1 MTTIE
6 IDFEV
11 FKELT
16 ALRDNEETSY
26 NDVIRRLLH
35 LDISKS
41 QNEIT
46 RTDPD
51 GLAYVSKGV
60 RFPHGTK
67 FRKHYKG
74 QEYRAEI
81 IDGEFIYEGKSY
93 SSPSKAAR
101 AVTHNSVNGW
111 IFWECQ
117 MPGRSDWT
125 VISSLRRHKSDP
137 MW

>member
-26 NDVIRRLLH
+26 NDVIRRLLD
-35 LDISKS
+35 LGTSTTYDEIAPLKS
-41 QNEIT
+41 
-46 RTDPD
+46 D
-51 GLAYVSKGV
+51 GLAFVSKGV

-67 FRKHYKG
+67 FRKFYKG
-74 QEYRAEI
+74 EEYRAEI
-81 IDGEFIYEGKSY
+81 IDGELIYEGKSY
-93 SSPSKAAR
+93 SSPSKAAM

-117 MPGRSDWT
+117 MPGKSNWI
-125 VISSLRRHKSDP
+125 VISSLRQHKSEP